1 MTGEPVRTTCPYCGV
16 GCGLR
21 VESQTGWPSGD
32 KPLLVGDPEHP
43 ANHGRLCSKGAAL
56 AETLDLDDRLLYP
69 EVDGRR
75 VDWDTAL
82 DTVAAGFRRI
92 IDRHGPD
99 AVAFYVSGQL
109 LTEDYY
115 VANKLMKGFIGSA
128 NIDTN
133 SRLCMSSAV
142 VAQQR
147 AFGADAVPVCYED
160 LEQADLVLLVGS
172 NLAWA
177 HPVLY
182 QRLAQAKRDRP
193 QQRLVVIDPRR
204 TASCELADLHL
215 PLKPGSDTLL
225 FNGLLTHLQ
234 REGKLDWRFLEQH
247 VGGFGEAL
255 EMAHTRAAS
264 IPEIARRCELD
275 PAAVAELFRW
285 FAECERTVTL
295 FSQGINQSSSGVDKA
310 NSIINLHLA
319 TGRIGRPGTGP
330 FSVTGQPNAMGG
342 REVGGLASQLAAHM
356 SFDDP
361 AAIERVARFWSAPR
375 IAERPGLKAVELFQ
389 AVAEGR
395 VKALWIMATNPAYSL
410 PEADRVRASLAGCE
424 FLVVSDCVRTND
436 TLAHARV
443 RLPAAAWGE
452 KDGTVTNSE
461 RCISR
466 QRAFLPTAGES
477 RPDWWIVT
485 QVARRLGFESAF
497 DYHSPAEIFR
507 EHARLSAFEN
517 HGRRAFDIGALV
529 EADYESLQPVQWPV
543 TADAP
548 HGTAGLFADGR
559 FFTPDG
565 RARLIPVTPQPPAT
579 ATDPDYPLI
588 LNTGRLRDQWH
599 SMTRTAK
606 TARLTAH
613 VPEPLVQVH
622 PRDAACHGVI
632 DGELARLDSPQ
643 GELLARVAV
652 TPDQRPGSVFVP
664 IHWSGQF
671 ASHGRVDALVAAVTD
686 PLSGQP
692 EFKHCP
698 VRLRPYVPRWHGFLL
713 ANEPLAFAHRPDYW
727 VVVRA
732 EGCWRYE
739 LAGDAVPE
747 NWNVWLRALLD
758 ESGGE
763 WLEFA
768 DPARSAYRAAC
779 LRDERLRAVLFVAP
793 RAVLPTRGGLQSL
806 FGEPLSAAARR
817 SLLSGRLAPG
827 QVDAGPTVCACFGIG
842 RNTLLDGIR
851 RQGLASV
858 DAVGDALGAGSG
870 CGSCRPEI
878 RVLLEQVGKT
888 LAA

>member
-1 MTGEPVRTTCPYCGV
+1 MAAEVVRSTCPYCGV

-21 VESQTGWPSGD
+21 VRWHDQRPVIE
-32 KPLLVGDPEHP
+32 GDPEHP
-43 ANHGRLCSKGAAL
+43 ANRGRLCSKGAAL
-56 AETLDLDDRLLYP
+56 AETLDPDDRLLYP
-69 EVDGRR
+69 EVRGRR

-82 DTVAAGFRRI
+82 DTVAGGFRRV
-92 IDRHGPD
+92 IDEHGPES
-99 AVAFYVSGQL
+99 VAFYVSGQL

-147 AFGADAVPVCYED
+147 AFGSDTVPVCYED

-182 QRLAQAKRDRP
+182 QRLAQAKRERP
-193 QQRLVVIDPRR
+193 QLRLVVIDPRR
-204 TASCELADLHL
+204 TASCEQADLHL
-215 PLKPGSDTLL
+215 PLKSGSDALL

-234 REGKLDWRFLEQH
+234 REGRLDWRFLERH
-247 VGGFGEAL
+247 AAGFGETL
-255 EMAHTRAAS
+255 ETARAAAPS
-264 IPEIARRCELD
+264 IAETARRCELD

-319 TGRIGRPGTGP
+319 TGRIGRPGMGP
-330 FSVTGQPNAMGG
+330 FSITGQPNAMGG

-356 SFDDP
+356 GFDDP
-361 AAIERVARFWSAPR
+361 AAVERVARFWNAPR
-375 IAERPGLKAVELFQ
+375 LVTRPGLKAVELFR

-395 VKALWIMATNPAYSL
+395 IRALWIMATNPGVSL
-410 PEADRVRASLAGCE
+410 PESDRVRAALRECE
-424 FLVVSDCVRTND
+424 FLVVSDCVQAND
-436 TLAHARV
+436 TLEYAHV

-452 KDGTVTNSE
+452 KGGTVTNSE
-461 RCISR
+461 RRISR
-466 QRAFLPTAGES
+466 QHAFLPAAGES

-485 QVARRLGFESAF
+485 QVARRLGFGAAF
-497 DYHSPAEIFR
+497 DYDSPADIFR

-517 HGRRAFDIGALV
+517 HGSRAFDIGALAEV
-529 EADYESLQPVQWPV
+529 DYECLEPVQWPV

-548 HGTAGLFADGR
+548 DGTARLFAEGR

-565 RARLIPVTPQPPAT
+565 RARLIPVTPRPPAT
-579 ATDPDYPLI
+579 PTDPDYPLI

-599 SMTRTAK
+599 SMTRTGK

-613 VPEPLVQVH
+613 AAEPLVQVH
-622 PRDAACHGVI
+622 PRDAERHGVV
-632 DGELARLDSPQ
+632 DGALARLDSVH

-664 IHWSGQF
+664 IHWSEQF
-671 ASHGRVDALVAAVTD
+671 ASRGRVDALVRAVTD

-692 EFKHCP
+692 EFKHAP
-698 VRLRPYVPRWHGFLL
+698 VRLRPYRPRWHGFLL
-713 ANEPLAFAHRPDYW
+713 AHELLAFQQRPDYW
-727 VVVRA
+727 VVARA

-739 LAGDAVPE
+739 LAGDTMPE
-747 NWNVWLRALLD
+747 DWNAWLRALSGD
-758 ESGGE
+758 TGGE

-768 DPARSAYRAAC
+768 DPARGYYRAAC
-779 LRDERLRAVLFVAP
+779 LVDGRLRAVLFVA
-793 RAVLPTRGGLQSL
+793 ASTALPARESLQTL
-806 FGEPLSAAARR
+806 FGEPLDGMVRR
-817 SLLSGRLAPG
+817 SLLSGRPVPG
-827 QVDAGPTVCACFGIG
+827 RTDAGPTVCACFGIG
-842 RNTLLDGIR
+842 RTTLIDGIR
-851 RQGLASV
+851 RRQLHSV
-858 DAVGDALGAGSG
+858 EAVGDALGAGTN

-878 RVLLEQVGKT
+878 RALLEQVGKT